1 MAGHPLKNEIPF
13 SRFGAMRV
21 AAGYTQQALAG
32 ELGITLRQVQKFEAG
47 DIDMSRVQ
55 LGTALKLSAALH
67 VRPEDL
73 IPPADPG
80 DK

>member
-1 MAGHPLKNEIPF
+1 M
-13 SRFGAMRV
+13 SRTNCRFISSLCCISPTFW
-21 AAGYTQQALAG
+21 GYYN

-73 IPPADPG
+73 IPPADPVN
-80 DK
+80 K

>member
-1 MAGHPLKNEIPF
+1 M
-13 SRFGAMRV
+13 
-21 AAGYTQQALAG
+21 
-32 ELGITLRQVQKFEAG
+32 QKFEAG

-73 IPPADPG
+73 IPPADPAG
-80 DK
+80 

>member
-1 MAGHPLKNEIPF
+1 MAGHPLKNEIPS

-21 AAGYTQQALAG
+21 AAGYTQQSLSDK
-32 ELGITLRQVQKFEAG
+32 LGITLRQVQKFESG
-47 DIDMSRVQ
+47 EIDMSRVQ

-73 IPPADPG
+73 IPPE
-80 DK
+80 KK